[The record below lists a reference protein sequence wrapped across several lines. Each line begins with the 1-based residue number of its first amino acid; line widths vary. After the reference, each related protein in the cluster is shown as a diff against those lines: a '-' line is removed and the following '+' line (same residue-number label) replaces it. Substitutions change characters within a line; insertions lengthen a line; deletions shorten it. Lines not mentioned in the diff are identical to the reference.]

1 MGSNASDVANGL
13 VTHMW
18 DLVGLGLFF
27 YLFFTFIYFFFI
39 FINFFFTFINFFL
52 FFIFFLL

>member
-1 MGSNASDVANGL
+1 MDSNASDVANGL

-27 YLFFTFIYFFFI
+27 YFFFTFIYFFII
-39 FINFFFTFINFFL
+39 FIYFFFTFFYF
-52 FFIFFLL
+52 